1 MLWIH
6 AGPHKAA
13 SSYVTERLRKNRAAL
28 ATQRVLMDGDNNLLA
43 NTIAEQN
50 YQPLEDA
57 LSGLPSNFQRILISS
72 SSLDTRI
79 LKKSVLTILHD
90 LASSYGFK
98 LGISYFI
105 RDQQSWLNSVYC
117 HRVRRFRSTQEFSKY
132 CRYIMKNPSS
142 WDINYPS
149 KFSVLTGYP
158 EIIKMFL
165 PLSRQVA
172 ITDPFLALTSALG
185 LREPSDSG
193 WIKGEPSKKNIQPGG
208 KGIWMSRICYQ
219 LMESLG
225 FDPDVLNRKGKVIRD
240 LAIERGWDQDKFDG
254 FDQPLL
260 DRVTG
265 FYASSNDAF
274 AREHWGV
281 SWDELFPA
289 KAASQFVY
297 SGPESELEK
306 REMRRLM
313 VRVIREL
320 HFPWSLRKKFFKGY
334 DAMID
339 GQALC

>member
-13 SSYVTERLRKNRAAL
+13 SSYVTERLRKNRTTLAA
-28 ATQRVLMDGDNNLLA
+28 QRVLMDGDNNLLA
-43 NTIAEQN
+43 NSIAEKN
-50 YQPLEDA
+50 YQPLEQA
-57 LSGLPSNFQRILISS
+57 LSGLPSDFQRILISS

-79 LKKSVLTILHD
+79 LKRSVLTILRD
-90 LASSYGFK
+90 MASSYGFK

-117 HRVRRFRSTQEFSKY
+117 HRVRRFRSTQDFPDY
-132 CRYIMKNPSS
+132 CRYIMNNPSS
-142 WDINYPS
+142 WDISYPS
-149 KFSVLTGYP
+149 KFSPLKDYP
-158 EIIKMFL
+158 EIVKMFL
-165 PLSRQVA
+165 PLSRLVE

-185 LREPSDSG
+185 LKEPPGLG
-193 WIKGEPSKKNIQPGG
+193 WLKGEPSKKNIQPGA

-240 LAIERGWDQDKFDG
+240 LAIERGWDQEKFDG

-274 AREHWGV
+274 SREHWGV
-281 SWDELFPA
+281 SWNELFPV

-297 SGPESELEK
+297 SGPASEQEK
-306 REMRRLM
+306 KEMRRLM
-313 VRVIREL
+313 VRVLREL
-320 HFPWSLRKKFFKGY
+320 HFPWPLRKRFFKDY
-334 DAMID
+334 DAIVA
-339 GQALC
+339 G